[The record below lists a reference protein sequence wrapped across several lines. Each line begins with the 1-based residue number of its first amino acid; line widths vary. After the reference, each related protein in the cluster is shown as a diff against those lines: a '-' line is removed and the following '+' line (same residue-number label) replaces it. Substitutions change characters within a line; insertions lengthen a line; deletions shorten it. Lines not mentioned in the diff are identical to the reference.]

1 MEYGADPNIRLN
13 RENDEMTVSMML
25 CNRIDNLQLADTNSR
40 LLILLL
46 SKGADITIR
55 DSQGRTALHYAWGRK
70 NSHLIDVI
78 RSQTCDQIYV
88 EALQSQGRLKMPQW
102 TGFRH
107 GNTHGRILIGKSY
120 QGALIII
127 TDFQKKSVQ
136 SWNHNLHLQDNF
148 FLFTISLFNKCLII
162 RGSDW
167 SIV

>member
-1 MEYGADPNIRLN
+1 LTNSPAENINPKKVINLLLEYGADPNIRLN

-88 EALQSQGRLKMPQW
+88 EALQSQLSGCPHHYH
-102 TGFRH
+102 GFP
-107 GNTHGRILIGKSY
+107 KEVS
-120 QGALIII
+120 
-127 TDFQKKSVQ
+127 
-136 SWNHNLHLQDNF
+136 
-148 FLFTISLFNKCLII
+148 
-162 RGSDW
+162 
-167 SIV
+167 SIMESQPSSSR

>member
-1 MEYGADPNIRLN
+1 MTNSPAENINPNKVINLLLEYGADPNIRLN

-88 EALQSQGRLKMPQW
+88 EALQSQGRLKRAPW
-102 TGFRH
+102 TGIH
-107 GNTHGRILIGKSY
+107 MDEN
-120 QGALIII
+120 
-127 TDFQKKSVQ
+127 
-136 SWNHNLHLQDNF
+136 
-148 FLFTISLFNKCLII
+148 
-162 RGSDW
+162 
-167 SIV
+167 

>member
-13 RENDEMTVSMML
+13 RENDEMTVTMML

-88 EALQSQGRLKMPQW
+88 EALQSQAWLKRMTSVYRGSRFYEILWFQNCFELW
-102 TGFRH
+102 TLP
-107 GNTHGRILIGKSY
+107 LIRKSY
-120 QGALIII
+120 QGAPITI

-136 SWNHNLHLQDNF
+136 
-148 FLFTISLFNKCLII
+148 
-162 RGSDW
+162 
-167 SIV
+167 

>member
-1 MEYGADPNIRLN
+1 
-13 RENDEMTVSMML
+13 MML

-88 EALQSQGRLKMPQW
+88 EALQSQGRLKKGSMD
-102 TGFRH
+102 GNRH
-107 GNTHGRILIGKSY
+107 GRKLIRKSY

-127 TDFQKKSVQ
+127 TDFPKKSVQ
-136 SWNHNLHLQDNF
+136 SWNHNLHHQDKFSSLQ
-148 FLFTISLFNKCLII
+148 FLCLIN
-162 RGSDW
+162 
-167 SIV
+167 V